1 MKRASLLLLVLVVLA
16 VLSGGVSAQEES
28 PAENACNPGG
38 LMEGKCDTEW
48 EWECGY
54 YLAQFFEG
62 KIASVPATCQSLVNT
77 LPANFQRSGANIY
90 VPPYTPEAGSAGDNA
105 CNPGGSMAG
114 SCNSEWA
121 WTCGW
126 YIARYDAGVVTSV
139 PRTCQI
145 LLDLRPQRP
154 ATTAGTTASGPVCII
169 TTTALPVGSKVCM
182 SGNVYTVDVAP
193 PDGII
198 DFTAIFL
205 TDTVAGNSGGCAA
218 IGRLWLF
225 DIIGFPLEII
235 TFVASLGFP
244 STGDRCV

>member
-38 LMEGKCDTEW
+38 LMAGKCDTAW

-90 VPPYTPEAGSAGDNA
+90 IPPYTPDEGSAGDNA

-114 SCNSEWA
+114 SCNTEWA

-126 YIARYDAGVVTSV
+126 YIARYDAGVFTSV

-154 ATTAGTTASGPVCII
+154 ATATTASGPVCII
-169 TTTALPVGSKVCM
+169 TTVATPVGSKVCA
-182 SGNVYTVDVAP
+182 SGNV
-193 PDGII
+193 
-198 DFTAIFL
+198 FTADYPPLDGVPNITVIIL
-205 TDTVAGNSGGCAA
+205 TDSIVGDSGGCAA
-218 IGRLWLF
+218 TGKPYSNDLSTASPEVRTLA
-225 DIIGFPLEII
+225 
-235 TFVASLGFP
+235 TSLGFP
-244 STGDRCV
+244 LTGDICG

>member
-38 LMEGKCDTEW
+38 LMEGKCDTAW

-126 YIARYDAGVVTSV
+126 YIARYDAGVFTSV

-154 ATTAGTTASGPVCII
+154 ATATTASGPVCII
-169 TTTALPVGSKVCM
+169 TTSYRPGSKMCM
-182 SGNVYTVDVAP
+182 SGNVFTVDWFPLDGVPEETYTV
-193 PDGII
+193 
-198 DFTAIFL
+198 L
-205 TDTVAGNSGGCAA
+205 TDSVVGNSGGCAA
-218 IGRLWLF
+218 IGKIWLN
-225 DIIGFPLEII
+225 DVAA
-235 TFVASLGFP
+235 FVTEARTLAISLGFP
-244 STGDRCV
+244 LTGDGCV